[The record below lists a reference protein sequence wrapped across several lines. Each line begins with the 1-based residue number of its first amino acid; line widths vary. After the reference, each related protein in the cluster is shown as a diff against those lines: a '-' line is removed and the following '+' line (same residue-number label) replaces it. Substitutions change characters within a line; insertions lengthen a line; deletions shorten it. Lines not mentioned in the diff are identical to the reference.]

1 MTAPGRRA
9 AVAAGAGLLGGT
21 VAAAS
26 PLLAAAGA
34 AAAAAVAGLVS
45 LPAWGLA
52 AVLVGASFLSGLAL
66 PAGGLSIRPEQ
77 AAGLLVSLAILPR
90 RGLAPL
96 PGVTLLAALWI
107 GAGLLSGIFFPEPG
121 RVLVHTARLLL
132 TAVPLFALPML
143 LARREEAE
151 RAWDLFLLFSV
162 LEGLAGLAALASHL
176 SLGTTWGVT
185 VEQYLGFAHPHGTLL
200 EPNLLGALSAAGA
213 IALLLRAGRSGE
225 ASRTR
230 RLAAVGAAVCLAALL
245 ASVTRAAWLA
255 LPAAGAAVALACPA
269 GAAAR
274 GKRGLRGLAAAL
286 VLLALLAG
294 ASLLVLFR
302 DRVDDAA
309 ASRTGVV
316 AKVAALASLHED
328 PNVVVRLRSY
338 AAALGLFRESPLAGA
353 GHGAMERIPG
363 AEDATLAWAGNLE
376 VHLLAD
382 TGLVGLFLLLGLVVA
397 VASRTASAARS
408 AADPRERGRALERLG
423 ALAVLLFCAQATETT
438 WLASFWVVLGLLL
451 SASPGRATGEG
462 RPLRLLFVHPSDEL
476 YGSDRVLLELVRRLD
491 RRRFEPRVLLSTDVP
506 YAGRLTARLAADG
519 VPVERIRI
527 GVLRRRILRSPAS
540 LGRYLLDV
548 LVSTARI
555 ARLLSRERV
564 DVVHANTVTVLPAAF
579 AAVLTGRRLVWHL
592 HEIVGERP
600 GRAALLGLVR
610 LLSDRLVVV
619 SEAARQALGRAGR
632 GESVAV
638 VPNAVPD
645 RGLLPG
651 PSDPPVVAYIGRLSD
666 RKGPFLVLEAAA
678 RLAARHPGAR
688 WVFEG
693 DEFGGGGD
701 VLLRL
706 VSRATELGIADR
718 VEFRPF
724 REDVTP
730 LMGEALAVVSPSVL
744 PESFGLV
751 LLEAM
756 TAGRAVVASD
766 HGGPRE
772 LVVDG
777 ETGLL
782 VPPGDAAALAR
793 ALGTLLDDP
802 GRAAAMGRAARER
815 ALARF
820 PIERAVASFE
830 AIYESVAGR
839 APYATDISA
848 A

>member
-1 MTAPGRRA
+1 MTEPGRKA
-9 AVAAGAGLLGGT
+9 AVVAGAGLLGGA

-26 PLLAAAGA
+26 PIVAAAGA
-34 AAAAAVAGLVS
+34 AAAATVAALVS
-45 LPAWGLA
+45 LPAPGLA
-52 AVLVGASFLSGLAL
+52 AVLVGSSFLSGLAL
-66 PAGGLSIRPEQ
+66 EAAGLSVRPEQ
-77 AAGLLVSLAILPR
+77 AAGLLVALAILPR

-96 PGVTLLAALWI
+96 PRATLLAALWI
-107 GAGLLSGIFFPEPG
+107 GAGLLSGLFFPEPG
-121 RVLVHTARLLL
+121 RALVHTARLLL

-143 LARREEAE
+143 LATKEEAE
-151 RAWDLFLLFSV
+151 RAWDLFLLFCV
-162 LEGLAGLAALASHL
+162 LEGLAGLGALASHV
-176 SLGTTWGVT
+176 SFGTTWGMT
-185 VEQYLGFAHPHGTLL
+185 VERYLGFAHPNGTLL
-200 EPNLLGALSAAGA
+200 EPNLLGALSAAGG
-213 IALLLRAGRSGE
+213 IALLLRVVRRSE
-225 ASRTR
+225 EPRAR
-230 RLAAVGAAVCLAALL
+230 RLAAAGAAVCLAALL

-255 LPAAGAAVALACPA
+255 LPAAGLVLALVGPRPA
-269 GAAAR
+269 GSLGPRRRRRAAA
-274 GKRGLRGLAAAL
+274 AAAL
-286 VLLALLAG
+286 VVLLAG
-294 ASLLVLFR
+294 ASLLAVFR
-302 DRVDDAA
+302 ERVDAVA
-309 ASRTGVV
+309 ASRSGVV

-338 AAALGLFRESPLAGA
+338 AAALALFAESPLAGM

-363 AEDATLAWAGNLE
+363 AQDATLAWAGNLE

-382 TGLVGLFLLLGLVVA
+382 TGLAGLFLLLGLVAA
-397 VASRTASAARS
+397 VASRTALAARS
-408 AADPRERGRALERLG
+408 PEDPRERGRALERLG
-423 ALAVLLFCAQATETT
+423 ALAVVLLCAQATETT

-451 SASPGRATGEG
+451 AAAPRRARRDGPI
-462 RPLRLLFVHPSDEL
+462 RVLFVHPSDEL
-476 YGSDRVLLELVRRLD
+476 YGSDRVLLELVLGLD
-491 RRRFEPRVLLSTDVP
+491 RRRFAPSVLLSTDVP
-506 YAGRLTARLAADG
+506 YAGRLTARLLERG

-527 GVLRRRILRSPAS
+527 GVLRRRVLRSPVS
-540 LGRYLLDV
+540 LGRYLADV
-548 LVSTARI
+548 AVSTLRI

-564 DVVHANTVTVLPAAF
+564 EVVHANTVTVLPAAF
-579 AAVLTGRRLVWHL
+579 AAALTGRRLVWHL

-600 GRAALLGLVR
+600 GRGALLGLVR
-610 LLSDRLVVV
+610 LLSDRIVVV
-619 SEAARQALGRAGR
+619 SEAARDALGRAGR
-632 GESVAV
+632 GEGVAV

-651 PSDPPVVAYIGRLSD
+651 PSHPPVVAYIGRLSD

-678 RLAARHPGAR
+678 RLAARNPDAR

-706 VSRATELGIADR
+706 VSRAAELGVAER

-777 ETGLL
+777 ETGFL

-793 ALGTLLDDP
+793 AIGALLDDP
-802 GRAAAMGRAARER
+802 GRAAAMGKAGRER
-815 ALARF
+815 ALSRF
-820 PIERAVASFE
+820 PVERAVARFE
-830 AIYESVAGR
+830 GIYVEVAGR
-839 APYATDISA
+839 AGYATDISA